1 MRMDRG
7 PITRRLRA
15 LAAILSAIPLV
26 LASIPHAGCANGA
39 ASKAHARTAV
49 LHWIGEYPAD
59 DGGGWHWSRCPLNA
73 ADKPTGEP
81 VAHRLLVNPD
91 NPQDPSP
98 LTPIDIATTSHGD
111 VVISHVQ
118 GNGAVR
124 VFVNGDPTRWYDVS
138 LGIDEV
144 PFGVATHPTRR
155 IGYVVTR
162 SGGATAPDPKSKI
175 WSFTTAGLPA
185 RVKNIATWSYG
196 GELTGL
202 DFSKG
207 AFYVALSQWKDGS
220 LVGRVRTGR
229 NGAKFDVVARHQA
242 SAGPG
247 ADDRPAPYAVA
258 VDPDRKLIHFAIAG
272 RCALFTVRQR
282 TDGQGPASIDVS
294 GDAAGSVRT
303 SAETSQISR
312 TAARDRVVW
321 AQFDQDNTSATAG
334 IYHALIRGPKDD
346 AVPTRI
352 LDAFRPRAAVI
363 HVPRHLRPGAVD
375 DAD

>member
-1 MRMDRG
+1 MRIDRG

-39 ASKAHARTAV
+39 ASKARARPAV
-49 LHWIGEYPAD
+49 LHWIGEYPGE
-59 DGGGWHWSRCPLNA
+59 GGRWHWSRCPLNA
-73 ADKPTGEP
+73 ADEPTGDP
-81 VAHRLLVNPD
+81 VAHRLLANPND
-91 NPQDPSP
+91 PQDPSP
-98 LTPIDIATTSHGD
+98 LAPIDIATTSHGD

-124 VFVNGDPTRWYDVS
+124 VFVEGDPTKWFDVS

-144 PFGVATHPTRR
+144 PFGVATHPTKR

-162 SGGATAPDPKSKI
+162 SGGTAARDPKSKI

-202 DFSKG
+202 DFSNG

-242 SAGPG
+242 SAGPSG
-247 ADDRPAPYAVA
+247 DYEFATYAVA
-258 VDPDRKLIHFAIAG
+258 VDPARGLIHFAVRG
-272 RCALFTVRQR
+272 HNALFTVRQC
-282 TDGQGPASIDVS
+282 TDGQGPAGIDMTD
-294 GDAAGSVRT
+294 DAAGSVRT

-321 AQFDQDNTSATAG
+321 AQFDEKEKPETAG
-334 IYHALIRGPKDD
+334 IYHARILGPKD
-346 AVPTRI
+346 ATAPTRI